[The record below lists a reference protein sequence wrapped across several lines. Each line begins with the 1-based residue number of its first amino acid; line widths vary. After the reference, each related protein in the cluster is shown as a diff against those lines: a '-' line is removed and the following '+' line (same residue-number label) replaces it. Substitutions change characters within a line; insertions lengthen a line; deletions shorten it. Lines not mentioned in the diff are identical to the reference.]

1 MHDIPTNINIIGTIS
16 FHNIPISITSLLHNN
31 NPIPIINPII
41 FSSLFSSV
49 IIPIKQ
55 GTIINNVHHPS
66 KIYLH

>member
-1 MHDIPTNINIIGTIS
+1 M
-16 FHNIPISITSLLHNN
+16 F
-31 NPIPIINPII
+31 NPII

-66 KIYLH
+66 KKILILVIPKAFKPNIIPIKIKTNPKTYLM